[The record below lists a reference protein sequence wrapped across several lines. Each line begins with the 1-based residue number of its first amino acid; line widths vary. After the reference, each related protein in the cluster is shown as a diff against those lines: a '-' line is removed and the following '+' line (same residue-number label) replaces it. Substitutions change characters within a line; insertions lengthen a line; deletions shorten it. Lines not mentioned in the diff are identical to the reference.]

1 VAVLGIA
8 VAVGSVAF
16 PGTAS
21 ARPADVSTAQ
31 QAADDAAAQV
41 ARLLVQLGDAQAAAD
56 SAHAQAEAARSR
68 YDATQADLEAAR
80 AAAATASATAQQAEQ
95 DLAGAQAAVAAF
107 ARTSYISGS
116 TSPGLQAVFSADGPA
131 QLLERA
137 ALLDAAGANRSDV
150 VGQLTVA
157 RQQADDASASAQTA
171 LDGATALEE
180 QAATDLAAAEQVE
193 ASAQQTV
200 AGVQAQQA
208 ATQGQLEQTRATLV
222 ALQAAQQAAAATPAA
237 PAPQTAGPSTPSAPA
252 PAPAAHDWDAVAL
265 CESGGN
271 WSINTGNGYYGGLQF
286 SQSTWDSFG
295 GDAYAP
301 RADLATKSE
310 QITVAERVLDAQGR
324 GAWPTCGRNL

>member
-1 VAVLGIA
+1 MAVLGIA
-8 VAVGSVAF
+8 VAVGSVAV

-21 ARPADVSTAQ
+21 ARPADVTTAQ
-31 QAADDAAAQV
+31 QTADDAAAQV
-41 ARLLVQLGDAQAAAD
+41 ARLLVQLGDARAAAD

-68 YDATQADLEAAR
+68 YDATQAALEAAQ
-80 AAAATASATAQQAEQ
+80 AAATTASAAAQQAEQ

-116 TSPGLQAVFSADGPA
+116 TSPGLQAVFGADGPA

-150 VGQLTVA
+150 VGQLAIA
-157 RQQADDASASAQTA
+157 RQHAVDASASAQTA

-222 ALQAAQQAAAATPAA
+222 ALQAQQAADTTPAA
-237 PAPQTAGPSTPSAPA
+237 PAPQAAVPSTPSAPA

-324 GAWPTCGRNL
+324 GAWPTCGRSL